1 MMEKIIQQGAEGILY
16 LKGGRLVK
24 ERISKGYRLK
34 EIDEKLRKF
43 RTRREV
49 KLLEKVDFA
58 PEVYDFSDKDMKIEM
73 EFIEG
78 DLLKDIIDGL
88 SKGKRLEVCK
98 KIGEQIAVLHNS
110 DIIHADLTT
119 SNMLLKGDK
128 IYFIDFGLGFFSTK
142 LEDKAVDLHL
152 LRQALESK
160 HYQHF
165 EECFSAVLEGYRVS
179 KNFKEVIQRLE
190 KVEKRGRYK
199 GKNE

>member
-1 MMEKIIQQGAEGILY
+1 MEKIIQQGAEGILY
-16 LKGGRLVK
+16 LKEGRLVK

-34 EIDEKLRKF
+34 EIDERLRKF

-58 PEVYDFSDKDMKIEM
+58 PEVYDFSDEDMKIEM
-73 EFIEG
+73 EFVEG

-88 SKGKRLEVCK
+88 SKGRRLDVCK

-110 DIIHADLTT
+110 GIIHADLTT

-165 EECFSAVLEGYRVS
+165 EECFSAVLEGYRAS
-179 KNFKEVIQRLE
+179 KDFKEVIQRLE

-199 GKNE
+199 GKK